1 MKFNEKDANVK
12 VRINQNCF
20 ISVNGKSYSGK
31 TVVEK
36 NDDKVVYKWVG
47 DEVWVPESY
56 ANKLISD
63 EKRPIARV
71 IATRDP
77 NQPKEATSIKKEAVP
92 KKEAKAPREVVKK

>member
-20 ISVNGKSYSGK
+20 ISANGKSYSGK

-36 NDDKVVYKWVG
+36 DADKVIYKWVG

-63 EKRPIARV
+63 EKRPIARLV
-71 IATRDP
+71 ATRDP
-77 NQPKEATSIKKEAVP
+77 NQTKEVASAKKETTP
-92 KKEAKAPREVVKK
+92 KKEAKAPREVTKK